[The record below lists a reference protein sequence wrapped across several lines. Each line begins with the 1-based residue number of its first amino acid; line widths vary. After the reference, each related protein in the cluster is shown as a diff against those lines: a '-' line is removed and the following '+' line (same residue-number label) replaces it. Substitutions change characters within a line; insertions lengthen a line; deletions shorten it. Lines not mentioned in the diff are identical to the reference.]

1 MASKASR
8 KAAKK
13 AKAASAF
20 YEDDQYVSE
29 PEPAPLPDPFRF
41 LDLPSEIRVVIY
53 HFVLFT
59 PTKKTAKLN
68 PGTVGA
74 SAKRAK
80 AVAPTAQRIALF
92 LVSRR
97 VHDEA
102 SHYFYSTQI
111 FRVFT
116 IQDFSRRPT
125 LRGIPRC
132 YRPLIGTVELI
143 LGNSWTA
150 PPKTWSVDKGLGL
163 QDMALTRTLKLFIEC
178 DPSQPIFEGFR
189 ISKEYYTEF
198 CGRLV
203 KEILAGLP
211 ALEWVEFD
219 AYPSVQKNGSLMSR
233 LLLETR
239 KADKKV
245 KWGPERGWTDLN
257 DRGYIIDEEPQRSI
271 TESAHTPASP
281 TVDHSRAYG
290 SGNIDELT
298 NRVQDISLNMSARAA
313 AYN

>member
-20 YEDDQYVSE
+20 YEEDLRDISE
-29 PEPAPLPDPFRF
+29 PEPPRLPDPFRF

-68 PGTVGA
+68 PGSVGA

-233 LLLETR
+233 LLYETR
-239 KADKKV
+239 KANKKV

-257 DRGYIIDEEPQRSI
+257 DKGFMIEEEPLPTI
-271 TESAHTPASP
+271 TASAPAPPTVDQSRPYESAH
-281 TVDHSRAYG
+281 
-290 SGNIDELT
+290 IDELT
-298 NRVQDISLNMSARAA
+298 NRVQDISLNMSAQTAV
-313 AYN
+313 YN